1 MSIATDAAVTAKG
14 RQTRGRIVQAA
25 AELILSK
32 GVTATTIDEI
42 CAAADVGKSQIYH
55 YFADKSAVVRG
66 VIELQ
71 TERVLGCHEP
81 VFERMNSWDDWQAW
95 RDWIVSAQSSVGFRW
110 GCPLGSLANELADSD
125 DLARRMIDS
134 SFERWERGF
143 RLALGRMVDANVL
156 KPEAD
161 LVGLSTFLLSS
172 LQGGLLLSEAR
183 KDAAPLRRALDSALA
198 YVRTFAV

>member
-143 RLALGRMVDANVL
+143 RLALGRMVAANVL